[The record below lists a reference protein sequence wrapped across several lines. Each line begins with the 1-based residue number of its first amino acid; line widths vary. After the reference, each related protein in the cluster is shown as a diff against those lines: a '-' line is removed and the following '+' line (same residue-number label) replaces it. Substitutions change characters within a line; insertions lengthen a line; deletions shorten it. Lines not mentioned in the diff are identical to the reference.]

1 MPDAKEVTASQLRDA
16 ALAYHKQG
24 FFVIPVSPDTKAP
37 LIKWKASAIR
47 LTPAGIKGFWS
58 DSDVN
63 EPPDIGLRL
72 DAETLVIDLDPK
84 NAPDVNKLYPQLR
97 KATLTATTPSGG
109 LHAWYKLPKATRSRT
124 YVGMDV
130 LTHGRMVVV
139 PPSRGRVWTKKAQ
152 ASLRDPDKL
161 VGTLLTEAGIPKT
174 EGDHLARGLLGSLD
188 PILVSRRNQTL
199 TSIAGILRGAGFR
212 GNRLQ
217 ACLQGLAQHVTA
229 NAVSDPMPPDEI
241 AHIADSIDARKPR
254 DFDTQEFTRYEFNT
268 SDTPPELKWLVEGF
282 LPAEGVT
289 TLFGTGKQGKSY
301 IAMELL
307 RCLSVCEP
315 FLGFDVPSRPTRV
328 LYVDWEKRGAS
339 LRRRLHALAGKDA
352 FNVTVIEP
360 SGSLVKMV
368 GALEAQV
375 AMGGFELV
383 IIDSLTIAIM
393 QGNVNDASTVVPAM
407 FALNALGCAVFVLD
421 HTKKPSFSEPYETL
435 SAFGST
441 FKVNV
446 SSMNWRLMR
455 TGGDDTSLQ
464 VVIQAVTNNFELRPD
479 DIYATMLFQF
489 EDGAISDVKVERRSM
504 ESADDSLYHFLDL
517 QTEPLLDKEIAR
529 IKNLEIGNCRIAL
542 DKLKESGLVRRLSG
556 NRWEIVQHIEG
567 EAEGDDSI

>member
-1 MPDAKEVTASQLRDA
+1 MTDAKALRDA
-16 ALAYHKQG
+16 ALAYHKRG

-37 LIKWKASAIR
+37 LIRWKSSAER
-47 LTPAGIKGFWS
+47 LTPTGIRGFWP
-58 DSDVN
+58 DSSVN

-109 LHAWYKLPKATRSRT
+109 LHAWYKLPSATRPRT
-124 YVGMDV
+124 YTGMDV
-130 LTHGRMVVV
+130 LTKGRMVVV
-139 PPSRGRVWTKKAQ
+139 PPSRGRVWKDKPI
-152 ASLRDPDKL
+152 ASLQDPDRL
-161 VGTLLTEAGIPKT
+161 VGALLTEAGIPKT
-174 EGDHLARGLLGSLD
+174 EGDHLARGLLGSLA
-188 PILVSRRNQTL
+188 PIAVSRRNQTL

-212 GNRLQ
+212 GDRLK
-217 ACLQGLAQHVTA
+217 ACLLGLAQHVTE
-229 NAVSDPMPPDEI
+229 NAENDPMPVDEI
-241 AHIADSIDARKPR
+241 DHIAQSIDGRKPR
-254 DFDTQEFTRYEFNT
+254 GFDTQEFLRYEFNT
-268 SDTPPELKWLVEGF
+268 ADEPPELKWLVEGF

-289 TLFGTGKQGKSY
+289 TLFGMGKQGKSY

-307 RCLSVCEP
+307 RCLTVCEP
-315 FLGFDVPSRPTRV
+315 FLGFKVPARPTRV

-339 LRRRLHALAGKDA
+339 LRRRLHALAAKDKI
-352 FNVTVIEP
+352 NVTVIEP
-360 SGSLVKMV
+360 SGSLVQMV

-421 HTKKPSFSEPYETL
+421 HTKKPSFTEPYETL
-435 SAFGST
+435 TAFGST
-441 FKVNV
+441 FKGNV

-464 VVIQAVTNNFELRPD
+464 VVIQAVNNNFELSPD
-479 DIYATMLFQF
+479 DIYATMLFEF
-489 EDGAISDVKVERRSM
+489 KDGAVSDAKIERRNM
-504 ESADDSLYHFLDL
+504 ESADNSLYHFLDL
-517 QTEPLLDKEIAR
+517 QTAPLVDKEIAR

-542 DKLKESGLVRRLSG
+542 DKLKESGLIRRLSG